1 MLSSRARGALQA
13 MQTIEATVLQQ
24 EKVDQQDE
32 IARVQEILGKTLT
45 SFRPDPRVD
54 SFMSQFEPGEY
65 GTTHRHLSLGLFG
78 GSQIGKTQKGVS
90 LFGLAQ
96 SFKVNCQGLGPGGIP
111 SIAGFN
117 RAKHRCII
125 WDEVRPDQVLGN
137 KEVFQ
142 SGAHLVNLGQSQC
155 NQHSYSKWLY
165 GIAHVLCSNCFPMTV
180 QEGLSME
187 DAEWLN
193 KNVMPAVLPE
203 GQKWFFETSCDT

>member
-1 MLSSRARGALQA
+1 M
-13 MQTIEATVLQQ
+13 
-24 EKVDQQDE
+24 
-32 IARVQEILGKTLT
+32 
-45 SFRPDPRVD
+45 
-54 SFMSQFEPGEY
+54 
-65 GTTHRHLSLGLFG
+65 
-78 GSQIGKTQKGVS
+78 
-90 LFGLAQ
+90 
-96 SFKVNCQGLGPGGIP
+96 
-111 SIAGFN
+111 
-117 RAKHRCII
+117 
-125 WDEVRPDQVLGN
+125 RPDQVLGN